1 MIVSLFFAH
10 KFRKVSLLL
19 VHNSIMKKLLLEL
32 IQKYFDQILEDWS
45 LKIGSFLNKK
55 LSQEKIVSFV
65 KYSLDTFIS
74 VIQNGT
80 YNVADQYLI
89 DTYKLFSE
97 ANVNLLEASQIFGQ
111 ARFALLNI
119 IEKDSVDGI
128 DPVIILGFF
137 DELIEQIYAR
147 YGMLHQERK
156 MKEIELDRDRLAAKL
171 EFDQQYLKNILH
183 STDQAIMIV
192 DENEKFIAWNKG
204 AEKIFGYTESEMIG
218 KPSNFLFPEGEF
230 YEKELEK
237 IINDAK
243 KIGHATIVETQ
254 RKKKNGELITVRLSV
269 SRLPSRT
276 GEYSG
281 RLIIIKDFTEFKKL
295 QAQID
300 QSEKLAV
307 IGQLAA
313 GVAHEIGNPLT
324 SISSLVQIL
333 QRKSKDEFMSEQ
345 LINIKE
351 NIDRISRIVRE
362 LVDFSRPPSYETT
375 IQDITDIIKTALGIV
390 KYDKRVRNVN
400 FGTNLKE
407 YLPNV
412 QVAADQLLQV
422 FVNILINALDA
433 IEGNGTINVSS
444 YYDYNNVY
452 VDISDNGCGMD
463 ESTLEKIFD
472 PFFTTKEVGKGTG
485 LGLSV
490 SYGIINRFH
499 GEIKVQ
505 SKLNEGSKF
514 TISLPIANN

>member
-1 MIVSLFFAH
+1 
-10 KFRKVSLLL
+10 
-19 VHNSIMKKLLLEL
+19 MKKLLVEL
-32 IQKYFDQILEDWS
+32 IQKYFDQISEDWS
-45 LKIGSFLNKK
+45 IKISSLLENK
-55 LSQEKIVSFV
+55 LSKDKIIFFV
-65 KYSLDTFIS
+65 KYSLNTFVS
-74 VIQNGT
+74 VIQKSN
-80 YNVADQYLI
+80 YKVADQYLI
-89 DTYKLFSE
+89 DIYKLFTE
-97 ANVNLLEASQIFGQ
+97 ANINLLETSQIFGQ
-111 ARFALLNI
+111 ARFTLLNI
-119 IEKDSVDGI
+119 INKEDEDET
-128 DPVIILGFF
+128 DPVLILGFF
-137 DELIEQIYAR
+137 DELIEQLYAR
-147 YGMLHQERK
+147 YSMLHQERK
-156 MKEIELDRDRLAAKL
+156 MKEVELDRDRLAAKL

-204 AEKIFGYTESEMIG
+204 AEKIFGYTEEEMIG
-218 KPSNFLFPEGEF
+218 KPSNFLFPEGEY

-243 KIGHATIVETQ
+243 NIGHATIVETQ
-254 RKKKNGELITVRLSV
+254 RKKKNGELITVRLSL
-269 SRLPSRT
+269 SRLPSKT

-281 RLIIIKDFTEFKKL
+281 RLIIIKDFTEYKKL

-362 LVDFSRPPSYETT
+362 LVDFSRPPSFETT
-375 IQDITDIIKTALGIV
+375 IQDITDIIKTAIGIV
-390 KYDKRVRNVN
+390 KYDKRVRNVK
-400 FGTNLKE
+400 FETDLKD
-407 YLPNV
+407 YLPSV
-412 QVAADQLLQV
+412 EVASDQLLQV

-433 IEGNGTINVSS
+433 IEGNGIINVSS
-444 YYDYNNVY
+444 YYDYNKVY
-452 VDISDNGCGMD
+452 IEISDNGCGMD
-463 ESTLEKIFD
+463 KATLEKIFD

-514 TISLPIANN
+514 TISLPIANK